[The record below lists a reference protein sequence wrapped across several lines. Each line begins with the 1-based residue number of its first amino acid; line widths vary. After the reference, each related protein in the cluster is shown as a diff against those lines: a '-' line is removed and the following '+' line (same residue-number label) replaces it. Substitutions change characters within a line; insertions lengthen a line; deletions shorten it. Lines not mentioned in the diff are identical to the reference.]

1 MEIKD
6 ARYIEIFH
14 TLEKIERLN
23 KAIHFH
29 KAMEEDVDELAIEQY
44 SRMKAQLT
52 EQFLQLLE
60 EMDLRLNAA

>member
-6 ARYIEIFH
+6 ARYIEIFR

-29 KAMEEDVDELAIEQY
+29 RVIE
-44 SRMKAQLT
+44 RT
-52 EQFLQLLE
+52 
-60 EMDLRLNAA
+60 AAHRDHEGER